1 MIGMN
6 LVTQFYL
13 SLPPVPGTKNVPFNW
28 SRHTSVTMTSNDVAY
43 SVSAA
48 GGTTG
53 RGGTVTLPTLGI
65 LATIVRPRLFQSYIY
80 LVASAPFILLVSIF
94 AIYYSRNPRRR
105 KPEPYELA
113 FGITAALVAIL
124 PLRSVLIPSS
134 LPSPTR
140 LDIFFGIGTMFLVVS
155 SIIWLI
161 FSTATPDQDG
171 SQPKNRGS
179 VSSGTAEQPG
189 HIERTSPHDLPGNDE
204 NH

>member
-1 MIGMN
+1 MA
-6 LVTQFYL
+6 
-13 SLPPVPGTKNVPFNW
+13 
-28 SRHTSVTMTSNDVAY
+28 SNDVDY

-48 GGTTG
+48 VGAAGIGGIG
-53 RGGTVTLPTLGI
+53 FLSI
-65 LATIVRPRLFQSYIY
+65 LEIVATIVRPGLFQSYIY
-80 LVASAPFILLVSIF
+80 LVASAPFVLLVSIF
-94 AIYYSRNPRRR
+94 AVYYSRNPRRR

-140 LDIFFGIGTMFLVVS
+140 LDILFGIGTMFLVVS

-161 FSTATPDQDG
+161 FSQATPDDDG

-179 VSSGTAEQPG
+179 VSSATAEQPG
-189 HIERTSPHDLPGNDE
+189 HIEGPSPHDLPGDDPR
-204 NH
+204 

>member
-1 MIGMN
+1 MTPKHA
-6 LVTQFYL
+6 VTTRTD
-13 SLPPVPGTKNVPFNW
+13 P
-28 SRHTSVTMTSNDVAY
+28 A
-43 SVSAA
+43 
-48 GGTTG
+48 
-53 RGGTVTLPTLGI
+53 RG
-65 LATIVRPRLFQSYIY
+65 
-80 LVASAPFILLVSIF
+80 VASAPFVLLISIF

-161 FSTATPDQDG
+161 FSTTTPDQDE
-171 SQPKNRGS
+171 SQPKNHGS
-179 VSSGTAEQPG
+179 VSSAAAQKPG
-189 HIERTSPHDLPGNDE
+189 HIEGASPHELPGNDE
-204 NH
+204 NR